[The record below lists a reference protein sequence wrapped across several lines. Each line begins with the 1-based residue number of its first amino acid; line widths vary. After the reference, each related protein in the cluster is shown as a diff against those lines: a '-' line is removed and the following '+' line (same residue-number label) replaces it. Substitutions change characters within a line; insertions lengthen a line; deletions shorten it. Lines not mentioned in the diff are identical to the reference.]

1 MSPPIEE
8 LEQEIISLQQHV
20 AYQEKTIEDL
30 NQVIISQQ
38 RQLDILSQ
46 KVDQLIAIQKDHNET
61 QN

>member
-1 MSPPIEE
+1 MSLPNEE
-8 LEQEIISLQQHV
+8 LEKEIISLQQHV

-38 RQLDILSQ
+38 RQLDMLSR
-46 KVDQLIAIQKDHNET
+46 KVDQLIALQKNQNEA